1 MTTSGIDRDLREK
14 VCAEIR
20 VLDEGI
26 DRYRV
31 FTPFQFDNGDY
42 LAIVLKREASQW
54 LLSDEGHTFMH
65 LTYPVDEKELQR
77 ETRQKIIGNA
87 LPAFGVEDREGEL
100 LLRITDN
107 RYGDALYSFTQ
118 ALLKIADVSFLSRER
133 VKSTFMEDFSQLL
146 MGRDAEGEED

>member
-1 MTTSGIDRDLREK
+1 MSATTIGIDRDFREK

-20 VLDEGI
+20 VLDEGM

-31 FTPFQFDNGDY
+31 FTPFQFDDGDH

-54 LLSDEGHTFMH
+54 LLSDEGHTLMH

-87 LPAFGVEDREGEL
+87 LSAFGVEDREGEL
-100 LLRITDN
+100 LLRISDN
-107 RYGDALYSFTQ
+107 RYGD
-118 ALLKIADVSFLSRER
+118 
-133 VKSTFMEDFSQLL
+133 
-146 MGRDAEGEED
+146 